1 MRNWK
6 SPAVTTLQARELSA
20 FTYQWYKSLRYST
33 GSDLYFTSHI
43 Q

>member
-20 FTYQWYKSLRYST
+20 HIRAAARSGICT
-33 GSDLYFTSHI
+33 GRNTR
-43 Q
+43 